1 MTTINL
7 REAPRPFN
15 AAPQIPALLGY
26 LACVFG
32 LACSSPRDLGTPN
45 AGPGDPNVL
54 AGTFQVRLVPPAP
67 GVGGSTD
74 TPGYTDV
81 RGKVYSGP
89 SPSYIVWEPGNK
101 AGDCQLLLPRIPFCS
116 TPCGGAAACVEDDT
130 CLPYPDG
137 RLVGKVTA
145 RGLKTADGDTQ
156 FTMEPFALSYQI
168 PEELTLAF
176 PPFAEGDAIRFEASG
191 DDYSAF
197 AIDAKGVSV
206 FELLSGPI
214 TLEPNKAVNLLW
226 TPPLQAGLSR
236 IHVSIDIS
244 HHGGIKGIIECDAED
259 TGSLE
264 LPSTLLTELL
274 NLGVAGFPTIHIAR
288 RFVGSTTIEP
298 GRVDLA
304 VVSDVLLPIE
314 IPGLTSC
321 NDDSSCPNGQT
332 CQPDETCQ

>member
-1 MTTINL
+1 M
-7 REAPRPFN
+7 FN
-15 AAPQIPALLGY
+15 AAHQTPALLGL
-26 LACVFG
+26 LACVFS
-32 LACSSPRDLGTPN
+32 LACSSPPDSGASNT
-45 AGPGDPNVL
+45 APGDPSVL

-67 GVGGSTD
+67 GVGGSPD

-89 SPSYIVWEPGNK
+89 SPSYIVWELGKK
-101 AGDCQLLLPRIPFCS
+101 AGDCQLLLPRVPFCS

-130 CLPYPDG
+130 CLPYPEG
-137 RLVGKVTA
+137 RAVGNVTA
-145 RGLKTADGDTQ
+145 KGLKTTAGDDQ
-156 FTMEPFALSYQI
+156 FTMEPFALSYQL
-168 PEELTLAF
+168 PKGLSLMV
-176 PPFAEGDAIRFEASG
+176 PPFAEGEAIRFEASG
-191 DDYSAF
+191 DDYGAF

-206 FELLSGPI
+206 LELLNGPI
-214 TLEPNKAVNLLW
+214 TLEPEKAVNLLW
-226 TPPLQAGLSR
+226 TPPLQAGLST

-264 LPSTLLTELL
+264 LSAALLTELL
-274 NLGVAGFPTIHIAR
+274 NLGVAGFPTIHISR
-288 RFVGSTTIEP
+288 RSVGSTTIAP

-304 VVSDVLLPIE
+304 VVSDVLIPVE

-332 CQPDETCQ
+332 CQADETCK